1 MSIADPLP
9 ALFDVAVMPVVL
21 LLMVMPVV
29 LFVVLS
35 VLDPLP
41 SNETVPP
48 PVALL
53 PMML

>member
-9 ALFDVAVMPVVL
+9 AVFDVAVMPVVL

-35 VLDPLP
+35 VFDPLP

-48 PVALL
+48 PVGFA